1 MKSTTKKIVVI
12 ILASLSILACIFKGT
27 QAIIQENTQAD
38 NALLSSSDSEQ
49 ILSIAKS
56 FYGDAVDEDKLNQ
69 IIENSNKINYKALAV
84 AIVLDIIL
92 IILAARNPVNNRNS
106 IAVFGIFSSFL
117 TPTVLGF
124 IMGILLMVVTI
135 IPAYDKLYQK
145 PIAPKI
151 EPVNTC
157 KTVAYIILF
166 SVVYI
171 FFYCGIFSMM
181 FRWLNLADFM
191 KSYSALV
198 NAIMFS
204 IMLLVVFLMLRKEI
218 IRDVKLLFKN
228 FSAYLNIISPVFLIG
243 FLAQIVIGI
252 LIILITKTNA
262 SNQAAVTS
270 MPLWFLIIFA
280 LIIGPAV
287 EECFFRGFLRKFLR
301 NNAVF
306 VIISSL
312 LFSVMHVIPYAFFAP
327 LQWLFVLQY
336 ATIAVPISILYV
348 KTNNLAA
355 TYLFH
360 LCWNAV
366 SLVATAIVLL

>member
-56 FYGDAVDEDKLNQ
+56 FYGDAIDEDKLNQ

-157 KTVAYIILF
+157 KTIAYIILF
-166 SVVYI
+166 SIVYI

-181 FRWLNLADFM
+181 FRWLNLTDFM
-191 KSYSALV
+191 KSYSTIV
-198 NAIMFS
+198 NAAMFS

-218 IRDVKLLFKN
+218 IRSVKLFFKN
-228 FSAYLNIISPVFLIG
+228 FSTYLNITAPVFIIG
-243 FLAQIVIGI
+243 FIAQIVVGI
-252 LIILITKTNA
+252 ILILITKT
-262 SNQAAVTS
+262 SPTNQTNVNG

-280 LIIGPAV
+280 IIKLV
-287 EECFFRGFLRKFLR
+287 VFLNEF
-301 NNAVF
+301 
-306 VIISSL
+306 IS
-312 LFSVMHVIPYAFFAP
+312 
-327 LQWLFVLQY
+327 
-336 ATIAVPISILYV
+336 
-348 KTNNLAA
+348 
-355 TYLFH
+355 
-360 LCWNAV
+360 
-366 SLVATAIVLL
+366 